1 MGSPAID
8 YDYESDSAFMKAV
21 SKVCYQQIIKILE
34 EKPPETQM
42 AILLHE
48 HIKDVTVFRE
58 ETIQR
63 FDKVDERFDKVDER
77 LDNLDKR
84 FDNLDKRCGN
94 LEKEVT
100 SIKETM
106 VTKQELHEWWDGNDD
121 KLGERKRLL
130 QGIGELLKEHLK

>member
-1 MGSPAID
+1 MDSPAID

-63 FDKVDERFDKVDER
+63 FDKVDERFD
-77 LDNLDKR
+77 
-84 FDNLDKRCGN
+84 NLDKRCGN

-100 SIKETM
+100 NIKETM
-106 VTKQELHEWWDGNDD
+106 VTKQTLYEWWDGDD
-121 KLGERKRLL
+121 EKLGERKRLL